1 MATLVVLGML
11 GGVAYMA
18 VMGAILFI
26 SAGRYDLPMFWAYL
40 GVWTASAVIGPLV
53 IDPTLIKE
61 RLRPGPGG
69 KDYATG
75 IALAPLW
82 LGQWVVAGLDVGRF
96 HWTDDVPFGVQIVGL
111 LATAA
116 GLAVMVWAAAVNRFF
131 SSVIRIQVDR

>member
-53 IDPTLIKE
+53 IDPTLIKG
-61 RLRPGPGG
+61 RLRAGPGG

-75 IALAPLW
+75 SGPAPPW
-82 LGQWVVAGLDVGRF
+82 LGPWVVGGLGVGPVRLRVV
-96 HWTDDVPFGVQIVGL
+96 TGV
-111 LATAA
+111 
-116 GLAVMVWAAAVNRFF
+116 W
-131 SSVIRIQVDR
+131 